1 MQMRGLVRRVG
12 LLVLLIV
19 VGAGGLTL
27 VGNMTPAV
35 AQADEVQITP
45 LDSIE
50 LPSYSPDI
58 VVAGG
63 YAYIPYRQR
72 DDSPSRNGFLIYD
85 VRDPTMPTLIS
96 DYPLDTRIQKISV
109 VGEYLYAASDDGL
122 LIFAVADPRN
132 PAWVGTYQA
141 ARDSSSSM
149 PLDHVTVIGTTAYVT
164 TSFFAWLDIVDV
176 GDPTQPTLIG
186 RYIDEQEA
194 AFVSVALQNNLLYA
208 TGNGFQIIDVSTP
221 SAPTL
226 LGSYGGRD
234 GVDLAVQG
242 DIVYLGS
249 VTRTPIGVEG
259 AVSLVDVQDST
270 QPTFLSNANVIAARI
285 KVQNGFAYVAPG
297 QVGQG
302 RSGMTIVNV
311 QDPTNP
317 TPIISYEQDVLAI
330 FPVNDL
336 VYFTSGTPLSGYT
349 LHVVRVQGLPDP
361 PADPPSPTARCFDE
375 TRYCIDGRIRDYWE
389 QNGGLPVFGFP
400 ISSQRTFTIEGQP
413 IEAQWFERNRLEL
426 HPENEPPYDVLL
438 GRLGVDVLAQQGRDW
453 QAFPTADAPQPGCR
467 YFAETQQN
475 VCGDILSAW
484 RANGLELGDPGISER
499 ESLALFGLPISPLQE
514 EDIEGQTYQV
524 QWFERARF
532 ELHPENEPPFNVL
545 LGLLGA
551 EAIP

>member
-1 MQMRGLVRRVG
+1 M
-12 LLVLLIV
+12 
-19 VGAGGLTL
+19 
-27 VGNMTPAV
+27 
-35 AQADEVQITP
+35 
-45 LDSIE
+45 
-50 LPSYSPDI
+50 
-58 VVAGG
+58 
-63 YAYIPYRQR
+63 
-72 DDSPSRNGFLIYD
+72 
-85 VRDPTMPTLIS
+85 
-96 DYPLDTRIQKISV
+96 
-109 VGEYLYAASDDGL
+109 
-122 LIFAVADPRN
+122 
-132 PAWVGTYQA
+132 WVGTYQA
-141 ARDSSSSM
+141 ARDSSSSV
-149 PLDHVTVIGTTAYVT
+149 PLAHVTVVGTTAYVT
-164 TSFFAWLDIVDV
+164 INVFAWLDIIDIR
-176 GDPTQPTLIG
+176 DPTQPTLIG
-186 RYIDEQEA
+186 RYIDEPEA
-194 AFVSVALQNNLLYA
+194 SFGSVAVQNDLLYA
-208 TGNGFQIIDVSTP
+208 SITGNGFQIIDVSTP

-375 TRYCIDGRIRDYWE
+375 TGFCIDGRIRDYWE

-400 ISSQRTFTIEGQP
+400 ISAQRTFTIEGQP

-426 HPENEPPYDVLL
+426 HPENAPPYDVLL
-438 GRLGVDVLAQQGRDW
+438 GRLGVDVLEQQGRAW
-453 QAFPTADAPQPGCR
+453 QTFPRDEAAQPGCR

-475 VCGDILSAW
+475 VCGDILTAW
-484 RANGLELGDPGISER
+484 SANGLELGDPGISER

-532 ELHPENEPPFNVL
+532 ELHPENALPFNVL
-545 LGLLGA
+545 LGLLGR
-551 EAIP
+551 EARP